1 MGKGDGK
8 KKRKKSS
15 SSSSSLGGG
24 AGAAAP
30 ASSHTQPQSTSS
42 APRVSTNINIS
53 VRRQI
58 AYANLNKQYRAAQQQ
73 QGSFRPDN
81 KARRTKY
88 RRTWEEE
95 EMEQK
100 AEERR
105 RKGQDPDWSVILN
118 RTAAAPPL
126 LLVDG
131 YNIIY
136 KWPRLKKHM
145 VGSDPGRARQL
156 LVDDLE
162 NLASIKRWRI
172 ECVFDGTRRS
182 LSNGPL
188 GPMPTGTPK
197 AMLTA
202 ARKDVSKYGVRVV
215 YTGAGIEADSY
226 IESRCREAKNVTAGA
241 LTGQLIVATD
251 DAMIRLAG
259 QNAGALCMGAER
271 FVQELKAVKQAVE
284 YRVEAAVAKVNGHAI
299 RPVQLRG
306 RNSIMPGRFKN
317 SAVII
322 EKTKNTKSDDVRLPI
337 TTSNDGKVNGD
348 DKHNAAAATQLDPLE
363 VDVGDAAVEG
373 IPWWAKLPEQPNR
386 YKTR

>member
-8 KKRKKSS
+8 KKRKKASTVSS
-15 SSSSSLGGG
+15 STVSGG
-24 AGAAAP
+24 ATAP
-30 ASSHTQPQSTSS
+30 ASSSSTNSQQSTPP
-42 APRVSTNINIS
+42 ARVSTNINVS

-73 QGSFRPDN
+73 QGSFKPDN

-145 VGSDPGRARQL
+145 LGSDPGRARQL

-182 LSNGPL
+182 TAGGPL
-188 GPMPTGTPK
+188 GQMPTGTTK

-202 ARKDVSKYGVRVV
+202 TQKEVSKYGVRVV

-226 IESRCREAKNVTAGA
+226 IESRCREAKNVTEGA
-241 LTGQLIVATD
+241 LTGQFIVATD

-259 QNAGALCMGAER
+259 QSAGALCMGAER
-271 FVQELKAVKQAVE
+271 FVQELKAVKAAVD

-306 RNSIMPGRFKN
+306 RNSIMQGRFKN

-322 EKTKNTKSDDVRLPI
+322 EKTKSNKSDVLG
-337 TTSNDGKVNGD
+337 TTSNDDNETDDGD
-348 DKHNAAAATQLDPLE
+348 DDPHITPPDPLGVHVE
-363 VDVGDAAVEG
+363 DDDEG
-373 IPWWAKLPEQPNR
+373 IPWWAKVPEHPNR
-386 YKTR
+386 YKTQ